1 VDFEGLCGLVF
12 GYAISA
18 AIKVVVTRRQMAR
31 HLGARGL
38 RQASLA
44 ALFGFV
50 SSSCS
55 FAALAASR
63 SVFVKGAH
71 PANALA
77 FLVASTNLVIELGIV
92 LWLLVGWRF
101 TVANFALGLVMA
113 AYAYAL
119 THLWF
124 PARWAKAAKRDAL
137 LRARKR

>member
-1 VDFEGLCGLVF
+1 MLWKALWSLVF

-38 RQASLA
+38 RQAS
-44 ALFGFV
+44 
-50 SSSCS
+50 
-55 FAALAASR
+55 LAASR